1 MSMTDEE
8 LKFALG
14 NEEPQYGVIVVQLTP
29 ADIPRLQAL
38 AEGGDVALA
47 SKAIYVASLLKE
59 DAAHQI
65 VARAAKS
72 GNELLRVASATALQN
87 LPTAARVQVADTL
100 IQDQNPSIS
109 KMVIRAIDA
118 PTPQLQQ
125 RLRDLETRSAIPE
138 LKALARAKLDNLN

>member
-1 MSMTDEE
+1 MPMTDEE

-14 NEEPQYGVIVVQLTP
+14 NEEPQYGVIIVQLTP

-38 AEGGDVALA
+38 AEGGDVSLA
-47 SKAIYVASLLKE
+47 SKAIYLASLLKE

-87 LPTAARVQVADTL
+87 LPTIARAQVAEML
-100 IQDQNPSIS
+100 IQDHNPSIS

-118 PTPQLQQ
+118 PSPQLQQ
-125 RLRDLETRSAIPE
+125 RLRDLETRSTVPE
-138 LKALARAKLDNLN
+138 LKQLARQKLNNIN